1 AAGSASRWSGLSY
14 GSNQFGMGFAIHGCR
29 ALPCSNNPEEEAM
42 AGMEWPRRLP
52 VWAEVLPDH
61 GVHFRVWAPRRQRVA
76 VVLEGGTDY
85 RLDNYALAVQLMP
98 EGNGYFSGQVAH
110 AQAGTLYRYR
120 LDDSDTLFPDPASR
134 FQPQGPH

>member
-1 AAGSASRWSGLSY
+1 FDAESAQEPGRIAFSGVKDKATRWD
-14 GSNQFGMGFAIHGCR
+14 FGKRTPAWTGFGIRFAIQGCHT
-29 ALPCSNNPEEEAM
+29 LPCPSNSEEEAM

-52 VWAEVLPDH
+52 VGAEVLPDH

-85 RLDNYALAVQLMP
+85 RLDNYALTVELTS

-110 AQAGTLYRYR
+110 AQAGSL
-120 LDDSDTLFPDPASR
+120 
-134 FQPQGPH
+134 